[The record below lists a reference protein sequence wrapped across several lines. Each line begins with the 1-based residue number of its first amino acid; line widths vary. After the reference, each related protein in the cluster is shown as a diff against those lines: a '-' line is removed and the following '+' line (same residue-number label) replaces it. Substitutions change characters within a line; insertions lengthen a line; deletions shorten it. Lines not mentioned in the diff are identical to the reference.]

1 MVPYNKYLL
10 KRFQSHINVE
20 VCTSFHAVK
29 YLFKYIYKGYDRSQV
44 KYQQEKESVFVDE
57 IKDYID
63 SRYLS
68 GN

>member
-1 MVPYNKYLL
+1 MPYNKYLL

-20 VCTSFHAVK
+20 VCTSFQAVK

-44 KYQQEKESVFVDE
+44 KYQEEKENVFVDE

-63 SRYLS
+63 SRYVT